1 MKILFSPCHYVF
13 DEYQR
18 GSEFIW
24 AYKIADYIS
33 NKNKDSIV
41 ITGYKNI
48 LSEKKYRII
57 EVQKNKKTFDLSIIN
72 TIIFAFNY
80 FSSTNNILKKE
91 KFDIVHH
98 VLPFGIGNTFNPTF
112 IFNKKNKLV
121 IGPIQNPLIV
131 HDTDLNSSD
140 MMKSKKDI
148 NIFNILANLIIK
160 LASPILKFLSYKTLK
175 KANTI
180 IVINKYT
187 KNILTNMG
195 LPENKIKII
204 SPGIDVDKFK
214 YIPLKNKPKDRIE
227 ILVVCYLL
235 KRKRVDLVIKSIKQ
249 LLDNGEQNFILRI
262 VGDGP
267 QRHSLE
273 NLVKELKISKFVVF
287 EGLVENSNI
296 SKYYENAHI
305 FVNMSESEGFA
316 TICLEAMS
324 SGLAIIS
331 SEVGGFSDAI
341 KHGYN
346 GFLVKQGDIE
356 SLAQY
361 IAELINKPKLIDTY
375 SKNARFTI
383 EKEYDWQ
390 RCIIPKYLDV
400 YNELLN

>member
-1 MKILFSPCHYVF
+1 
-13 DEYQR
+13 
-18 GSEFIW
+18 
-24 AYKIADYIS
+24 
-33 NKNKDSIV
+33 
-41 ITGYKNI
+41 
-48 LSEKKYRII
+48 
-57 EVQKNKKTFDLSIIN
+57 
-72 TIIFAFNY
+72 
-80 FSSTNNILKKE
+80 
-91 KFDIVHH
+91 
-98 VLPFGIGNTFNPTF
+98 
-112 IFNKKNKLV
+112 
-121 IGPIQNPLIV
+121 
-131 HDTDLNSSD
+131 
-140 MMKSKKDI
+140 
-148 NIFNILANLIIK
+148 
-160 LASPILKFLSYKTLK
+160 
-175 KANTI
+175 
-180 IVINKYT
+180 
-187 KNILTNMG
+187 MG

-235 KRKRVDLVIKSIKQ
+235 KRKRVDLVIQSIKQ

-324 SGLAIIS
+324 SGLSVIS
-331 SEVGGFSDAI
+331 SKVGGFSDII
-341 KHGYN
+341 KSSYN
-346 GFLVKQGDIE
+346 GYLVDQGDVDG
-356 SLAQY
+356 LTKY
-361 IAELINKPKLIDTY
+361 ILDLINNPKLLDSI
-375 SKNARFTI
+375 SKNARLTI

-390 RCIIPKYLDV
+390 RCIIPKYLDE